1 MSDKQTNTHLSDKRI
16 RVLLVDDEEG
26 YVNVLANRLK
36 KRRFDVTKAFSGSDA
51 IKAVR
56 GNDFDVAILDLKMED
71 MDGIEVLKVFNQMG
85 LEMKVIMLT
94 GHGSQEAANEGLR
107 IGAFDYLTKPC
118 ELHELIKKIK
128 EACGNLLKEKNTDT
142 P

>member
-1 MSDKQTNTHLSDKRI
+1 MSDEEQPYTQKDRI
-16 RVLLVDDEEG
+16 KILLVDDEEG

-36 KRRFDVTKAFSGSDA
+36 KRHCDVTKAFSGSEA

-56 GNDFDVAILDLKMED
+56 GQDFDVAILDLKMED
-71 MDGIEVLKVFNQMG
+71 MDGIEVLKIFNQME
-85 LEMKVIMLT
+85 LDMEVIMLT
-94 GHGSQEAANEGLR
+94 GHGSQEAAREGLS

-128 EACGNLLKEKNTDT
+128 QAYQKRLKDQKQDMV
-142 P
+142 